1 MQNQFK
7 TAYLQFKPNTFILL
21 SSKHCCFLLEMQIY
35 LANNALSFN
44 GLENTIST
52 LIQTETPLT
61 TSTQGSNRAD
71 ISKYQTFA

>member
-1 MQNQFK
+1 
-7 TAYLQFKPNTFILL
+7 
-21 SSKHCCFLLEMQIY
+21 MQIY

-52 LIQTETPLT
+52 LIQTEAPLT